1 MGFDLD
7 TLKSDLKR
15 HEGFKLKLYSCPA
28 GKLTI
33 GVGHNIEDLGLDEPV
48 IDLQL
53 KIDIERAAI
62 DARKYLPSLDKLSEP
77 RQRAIVN
84 MAFNMGLS
92 RLSGFK
98 QFKAAIEAGDWGR
111 ARTEMLNS
119 KWARQVGERAV
130 ELSDLIYKG

>member
-7 TLKSDLKR
+7 ALKSDLKR
-15 HEGFKLKLYSCPA
+15 HEGFKLKLYSCTA

-53 KIDIERAAI
+53 KIDIDRAAA

-84 MAFNMGLS
+84 MAFNMGLG
-92 RLSGFK
+92 RLSEFK
-98 QFKAAIEAGDWGR
+98 KFKAAIEAGDWGK
-111 ARTEMLNS
+111 AKTEMLNS

-130 ELSDLIYKG
+130 ELSRMIEVG

>member
-15 HEGFKLKLYSCPA
+15 HEGFKLKLYSCTA

-48 IDLQL
+48 VDLQL
-53 KIDIERAAI
+53 KIDIDRAAI
-62 DARKYLPSLDKLSEP
+62 DARKFLPSLDKLSEP

-84 MAFNMGLS
+84 MAFNLGLN

-98 QFKAAIEAGDWGR
+98 QFKAAIEAGDWEK
-111 ARTEMLNS
+111 AKTEMLNS

-130 ELSDLIYKG
+130 ELSKMIEEG

>member
-15 HEGFKLKLYSCPA
+15 HEGFKLKLYSCTA

-53 KIDIERAAI
+53 KIDIDRAAI

-84 MAFNMGLS
+84 MAFNLGLS

-98 QFKAAIEAGDWGR
+98 QFKAAIEVGDWEK

-130 ELSDLIYKG
+130 ELSRMIKEG